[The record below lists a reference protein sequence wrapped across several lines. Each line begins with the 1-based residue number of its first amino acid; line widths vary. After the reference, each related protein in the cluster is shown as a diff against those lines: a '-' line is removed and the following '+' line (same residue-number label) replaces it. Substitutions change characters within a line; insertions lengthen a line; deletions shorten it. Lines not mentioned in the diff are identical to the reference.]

1 MDFIVEKDPGLI
13 PQVLSKIL
21 DSCVN
26 GVTLADPDQEDMPLV
41 YVNKAFE
48 TITGYTLAETVG
60 KNCRFLQG
68 NEHDQTGVNQLRE
81 AIRNKESVEVTLR
94 NYRKNGELFYN
105 HLLISPLFDSNG
117 NLLYFLGVQYDVT
130 PKIRAEEEIK
140 ELKEQVAKLKSRSFF
155 DFFKRPV

>member
-60 KNCRFLQG
+60 RNCRFLQG
-68 NEHDQTGVNQLRE
+68 DEHDQAGVKQL
-81 AIRNKESVEVTLR
+81 KEGIKNRKPVEVVLR
-94 NYRKNGELFYN
+94 NFRKNGELFYN
-105 HLLISPLFDSNG
+105 HLLVSPLFDSHG
-117 NLLYFLGVQYDVT
+117 NLLYFLGVQLDIT
-130 PKIRAEEEIK
+130 PKIRVEEEIK
-140 ELKEQVAKLKSRSFF
+140 ALKEQLAALKR
-155 DFFKRPV
+155 

>member
-26 GVTLADPDQEDMPLV
+26 GVSLADPDQEDMPLV

-68 NEHDQTGVNQLRE
+68 NEHDQTEIKQLRE
-81 AIRNKESVEVTLR
+81 AIKNKQPVEVTLR
-94 NYRKNGELFYN
+94 NYRKSGELFYN
-105 HLLISPLFDSNG
+105 HLLMSPLFDSNG

-130 PKIRAEEEIK
+130 PQIRAEEEIK
-140 ELKEQVAKLKSRSFF
+140 NLREQLASLKK
-155 DFFKRPV
+155 

>member
-13 PQVLSKIL
+13 PRVLSKIL

-26 GVTLADPDQEDMPLV
+26 GVSLADPDQEDMPLV

-48 TITGYTLAETVG
+48 TITGYTLAEIVG

-68 NEHDQTGVNQLRE
+68 EEHDQPAVNKIRD
-81 AIRNKESVEVTLR
+81 AIKNRKSVEVTLH

-105 HLLISPLFDSNG
+105 HLVMSPLFDSDG
-117 NLLYFLGVQYDVT
+117 NLLYFLGVQLDVT
-130 PKIRAEEEIK
+130 SRIRAEEEIK
-140 ELKEQVAKLKSRSFF
+140 ALKEQLLNLKK
-155 DFFKRPV
+155 D

>member
-26 GVTLADPDQEDMPLV
+26 GVSLADPDQEDMPLV

-48 TITGYTLAETVG
+48 TITGYTFEETVG
-60 KNCRFLQG
+60 RNCRFLQG
-68 NEHDQTGVNQLRE
+68 KEHDQTEVNKLRE
-81 AIRNKESVEVTLR
+81 AIKNKKSVEVTLH

-105 HLLISPLFDSNG
+105 HLVMSPLFDSNE
-117 NLLYFLGVQYDVT
+117 NLLYFLGVQLDVT
-130 PKIRAEEEIK
+130 PQIRAEEEIK
-140 ELKEQVAKLKSRSFF
+140 ALKEQLARLK
-155 DFFKRPV
+155 K

>member
-48 TITGYTLAETVG
+48 IITGYKLAETIG
-60 KNCRFLQG
+60 RNCRFLQG
-68 NEHDQTGVNQLRE
+68 EEHEQEGIHRLRE
-81 AIRNKESVEVTLR
+81 ALKNKESIEVTLR

-105 HLLISPLFDSNG
+105 HLFLSPLFDSNG

-130 PKIRAEEEIK
+130 PRIRADEEIK
-140 ELKEQVAKLKSRSFF
+140 ELKEQLAKLRK
-155 DFFKRPV
+155 

>member
-48 TITGYTLAETVG
+48 IMTGYTLAETIG
-60 KNCRFLQG
+60 RNCRFLQG
-68 NEHDQTGVNQLRE
+68 KERDQAGVNHLRG
-81 AIRNKESVEVTLR
+81 ALKNKETVEVILR

-105 HLLISPLFDSNG
+105 HLLMQPLFDSNG
-117 NLLYFLGVQYDVT
+117 NLLYFLGVQFDVT
-130 PKIRAEEEIK
+130 PQIRAEEEIK
-140 ELKEQVAKLKSRSFF
+140 ELKEQLAE
-155 DFFKRPV
+155 FKK

>member
-26 GVTLADPDQEDMPLV
+26 GVTLADPDQEDLPLV

-48 TITGYTLAETVG
+48 IITGYTLAETVG

-68 NEHDQTGVNQLRE
+68 SEHDQSGVKQLRE
-81 AIRNKESVEVTLR
+81 AIKNKKPVEVVLR

-105 HLLISPLFDSNG
+105 HLLVSPLFDSNE
-117 NLLYFLGVQYDVT
+117 NLLYFLGVQYDIT
-130 PKIRAEEEIK
+130 PQIRAEEEIK
-140 ELKEQVAKLKSRSFF
+140 ALKEQLAVLK
-155 DFFKRPV
+155 K

>member
-26 GVTLADPDQEDMPLV
+26 GVSLADPDQEDMPLV

-68 NEHDQTGVNQLRE
+68 KEHDQVGLNQLRE
-81 AIRNKESVEVTLR
+81 AIKNRQPVEVTLR

-105 HLLISPLFDSNG
+105 HLNMSPLFDSHG
-117 NLLYFLGVQYDVT
+117 NLLYFLGVQFDVT
-130 PKIRAEEEIK
+130 PQIRAAEEIK
-140 ELKEQVAKLKSRSFF
+140 TLKEQLAALQK
-155 DFFKRPV
+155 

>member
-26 GVTLADPDQEDMPLV
+26 GVSLADPDQEDMPLV

-48 TITGYTLAETVG
+48 TITGYTLAEVVG

-68 NEHDQTGVNQLRE
+68 KEHDQTEVNKLRE
-81 AIRNKESVEVTLR
+81 AIKDKKSVEVTLH

-105 HLLISPLFDSNG
+105 HLLMSPLFDSNG
-117 NLLYFLGVQYDVT
+117 NLLYFLGVQLDVT

-140 ELKEQVAKLKSRSFF
+140 ALKKQIAILK
-155 DFFKRPV
+155 K